1 MSSKLLDRI
10 YNILHP
16 EKPAES
22 DIIDKIYDRVD
33 IVEDEITLSKTQL
46 VSFFEKM
53 LGCPY
58 GGVIQNINLVQG
70 ETFYEDNLTGK
81 LFIYKDLKKTDT
93 PIAGV
98 FTGLESNWIPFDLIN
113 QKIYSYV
120 TLFNNDDTD
129 VGNIIENISNVLSG
143 LVTRVNDIESNIN
156 AKIDALIPI
165 GTVLVGYF
173 PEDVDLPG
181 IYIDADGSILDKN
194 EYPETFDIFGYNFG
208 GFGDNFRIIDVR
220 GEHLRFADMGRG
232 IDAGRILG
240 TFQAHQLLKHKH
252 DGITAVNGN
261 HQHITP
267 WGEAGGGYWGT
278 YGGNSYQ
285 GSASTDYDN
294 ILFLTSPEGD
304 HSHTLAIDYVGSD
317 ENRVRN
323 IALRAILR
331 VG

>member
-22 DIIDKIYDRVD
+22 DIIDKIYNRVD

-93 PIAGV
+93 PIDGV

-129 VGNIIENISNVLSG
+129 VGNIIENI
-143 LVTRVNDIESNIN
+143 R
-156 AKIDALIPI
+156 
-165 GTVLVGYF
+165 
-173 PEDVDLPG
+173 
-181 IYIDADGSILDKN
+181 
-194 EYPETFDIFGYNFG
+194 
-208 GFGDNFRIIDVR
+208 R
-220 GEHLRFADMGRG
+220 
-232 IDAGRILG
+232 
-240 TFQAHQLLKHKH
+240 LLK
-252 DGITAVNGN
+252 
-261 HQHITP
+261 
-267 WGEAGGGYWGT
+267 T
-278 YGGNSYQ
+278 YK
-285 GSASTDYDN
+285 
-294 ILFLTSPEGD
+294 LTKKC
-304 HSHTLAIDYVGSD
+304 
-317 ENRVRN
+317 
-323 IALRAILR
+323 
-331 VG
+331 

>member
-143 LVTRVNDIESNIN
+143 LVTHVNDIESNLN

-267 WGEAGGGYWGT
+267 WG
-278 YGGNSYQ
+278 
-285 GSASTDYDN
+285 
-294 ILFLTSPEGD
+294 
-304 HSHTLAIDYVGSD
+304 
-317 ENRVRN
+317 
-323 IALRAILR
+323 
-331 VG
+331 